1 MSNIILSFAMLGT
14 VLINSCSA
22 QKTTATQTT
31 APVETTVVKSETTT
45 AIVITDTV
53 QAVEQTSVSNPIAEV
68 YVDYIGLKNSLTK
81 DNADSAAAYAR
92 KLFKDIE
99 QVQMDKLNPTQHTA
113 WMKHMKNLSYHA
125 EHIKGTSELE
135 HQREHFI
142 SLSKTMYDLLKSFS
156 TNTETVY
163 YQFCPMANDGK
174 GAYWISE
181 NSKIVNPYFG
191 KQMLTCGSAK
201 ETITVK

>member
-1 MSNIILSFAMLGT
+1 MSNIILSIAMLGT
-14 VLINSCSA
+14 VLMNSCSA
-22 QKTTATQTT
+22 QKNTSTQTT
-31 APVETTVVKSETTT
+31 TPVETTVVKSDTPT
-45 AIVITDTV
+45 AVVKTDTV
-53 QAVEQTSVSNPIAEV
+53 KVVELTTVSNPISEV
-68 YVDYIGLKNSLTK
+68 YADYIGLKNSLTK
-81 DNADSAAAYAR
+81 DNADSAAAYAK
-92 KLFKDIE
+92 KLFKDIDK
-99 QVQMDKLNPTQHTA
+99 VQMDKLTATQYTA
-113 WMKHMKNLSYHA
+113 WMNYNTKLSYDA
-125 EHIKGTSELE
+125 EHIKGTAELE

-142 SLSKTMYDLLKSFS
+142 SLSKTMYDLLKAFS

-191 KQMLTCGSAK
+191 KQMLSCGSTK